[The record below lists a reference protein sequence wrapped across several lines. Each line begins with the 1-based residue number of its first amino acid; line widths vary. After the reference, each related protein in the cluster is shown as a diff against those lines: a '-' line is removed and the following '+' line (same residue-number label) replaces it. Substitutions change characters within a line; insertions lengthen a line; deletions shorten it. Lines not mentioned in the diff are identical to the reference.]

1 MCVTEA
7 PPGTGVG
14 PSDGRHVVF
23 RLNTLHGPRG
33 LLHLLMALP
42 AWPGGAGR
50 PGGRRTARPS
60 ARLGGTAPA
69 LKAGPARS
77 WTLCHVRPPRPLR
90 LLGSMMVSQPF
101 SPSRLDAS
109 GEGRSGCAWLPHGS
123 GLPAPSP
130 PARGLALVF
139 CNSLARLFSPGKCE
153 LQLRTGW
160 GKCAC
165 VQCGCARAVCVCS
178 ACAARVQCVCTA
190 RAALYPRGP
199 ARRFLPLSAPGF
211 RLRAVQGGPAR
222 SSARPV
228 LGAPGAGLATPLAG
242 A

>member
-1 MCVTEA
+1 MKAYCH
-7 PPGTGVG
+7 PPGSLHLQICEPRNLDVCHRSSSRHRRGSQRRASRCVPFKHITRS
-14 PSDGRHVVF
+14 PRASPPPDGLAGLAGRG
-23 RLNTLHGPRG
+23 RPPRG
-33 LLHLLMALP
+33 QAHSPALSP
-42 AWPGGAGR
+42 AR
-50 PGGRRTARPS
+50 
-60 ARLGGTAPA
+60 GTAPA
-69 LKAGPARS
+69 LKAGPACS

-90 LLGSMMVSQPF
+90 LLGSMTVSQPF

-178 ACAARVQCVCTA
+178 ACAVRVQRACSVCVQ
-190 RAALYPRGP
+190 RV
-199 ARRFLPLSAPGF
+199 PLCIPGDQHGGF
-211 RLRAVQGGPAR
+211 YLFPHQG
-222 SSARPV
+222 
-228 LGAPGAGLATPLAG
+228 LG
-242 A
+242 